1 MSEENMSI
9 NSETIGKD
17 YEEDLQE
24 RIEEGVHAP
33 QTNTKLFKGIVI
45 GLSAI
50 IFGIGGM
57 NYTLHNGPQEQKYT
71 SEARNIAKPTG
82 LVSYVEYRELK
93 DVPSFD
99 GSTYEQIDVIIKG
112 SLLGKEDAYL
122 DYNQDKKVDKI
133 FFDVNSSRDYTVLTR
148 RTDHNNW
155 ERKELDKADKYFAKH
170 IEKLSKK
177 AVLPK

>member
-1 MSEENMSI
+1 MAEENMSI

-24 RIEEGVHAP
+24 RIQEGVHAP
-33 QTNTKLFKGIVI
+33 ETNTKLLKGIII
-45 GLSAI
+45 GISSI
-50 IFGIGGM
+50 IFGLGGI
-57 NYTLHNGPQEQKYT
+57 NYALHSGPQKQKYT
-71 SEARNIAKPTG
+71 SEVRNITKPTG

-93 DVPSFD
+93 DVLSFD
-99 GSTYEQIDVIIKG
+99 GHTYEQVDVITKG

-133 FFDVNSSRDYTVLTR
+133 FYDINSSRDYATLIR
-148 RTDHNNW
+148 RTDHNDW
-155 ERKELDKADKYFAKH
+155 ERKEFDKADKYFAEH

-177 AVLPK
+177 AVPSK